1 MGLYVNT
8 NQSAISSINYMNR
21 TSSAM
26 STSFERL
33 SSGLRINSAKDDAA
47 GLSISSR
54 LTAQIKGIN
63 QAVRNGGEG
72 ISLAQTAEGALNE
85 TTNILQRIREL
96 AVQSANDTNNSSDR
110 ESLQAEVSQLK
121 QELDRIAE
129 TTNLNGSKLL
139 DGSFLTKNLQL
150 GPQSGERLS
159 ISIDGATTKH
169 LGRQARYTSDEAF
182 VNSAAIGDGTG
193 GTQTLQIS
201 NERGDFDIRGT
212 VPADDELSTSLEAAS
227 AISKAN
233 AINASSA
240 ESGVRAIASQTE
252 LIGTAAVQAT
262 TLDQDTY
269 ITLNGVEISG
279 FEVQEKD
286 ADNSLINAINAE
298 SDKTGVVA
306 SLTSDSQLKLVAEDG
321 RNIDFRVT
329 ADLVFSTS
337 SFGFLGSAVAAGNG
351 ADNFV
356 ATGKVTLQS
365 EEAFRISSTSANA
378 SVIGFSDKGLY
389 GVNSESSVK
398 ELDISTRDGAIEAL
412 DTVDLAIEQTSSI
425 RSMLGALQNRL
436 ESTLSNI
443 STTKENLS
451 ASRSRIM
458 DADYAQETARLSRN
472 QIIQQASISVL
483 AQAIQQPQSILTLL
497 GS

>member
-1 MGLYVNT
+1 
-8 NQSAISSINYMNR
+8 
-21 TSSAM
+21 
-26 STSFERL
+26 
-33 SSGLRINSAKDDAA
+33 
-47 GLSISSR
+47 
-54 LTAQIKGIN
+54 
-63 QAVRNGGEG
+63 
-72 ISLAQTAEGALNE
+72 
-85 TTNILQRIREL
+85 
-96 AVQSANDTNNSSDR
+96 
-110 ESLQAEVSQLK
+110 
-121 QELDRIAE
+121 
-129 TTNLNGSKLL
+129 
-139 DGSFLTKNLQL
+139 
-150 GPQSGERLS
+150 
-159 ISIDGATTKH
+159 
-169 LGRQARYTSDEAF
+169 

-201 NERGDFDIRGT
+201 NERGDFNIRGT
-212 VPADDELSTSLEAAS
+212 VPADDQLSTSLKSAS

-252 LIGTAAVQAT
+252 LTAIAPVQTA
-262 TLDQDTY
+262 TLDQTDY

-279 FEVQEKD
+279 FQVQEKD
-286 ADNSLINAINAE
+286 ADGSLVNAINAE
-298 SDKTGVVA
+298 SSKTGVVA
-306 SLTSDSQLKLVAEDG
+306 SLTSDSHLKLVAEDG
-321 RNIDFRVT
+321 RNIEFNVT
-329 ADLVFSTS
+329 INLVGSVN
-337 SFGFLGSAVAAGNG
+337 SFGFFGAGSASGNG
-351 ADNFV
+351 FDSFV

-365 EEAFRISSTSANA
+365 EEAFRISSTNA
-378 SVIGFSDKGLY
+378 SVIGFSNEGLY
-389 GVNSESSVK
+389 GVNSENSVK
-398 ELDISTRDGAIEAL
+398 ELDISTREGAIEAL

-458 DADYAQETARLSRN
+458 DADYAQETAMLSRN

>member
-1 MGLYVNT
+1 
-8 NQSAISSINYMNR
+8 MNR

-201 NERGDFDIRGT
+201 NERGDFNIRGT
-212 VPADDELSTSLEAAS
+212 VPADDQLSTSLKSAS

-252 LIGTAAVQAT
+252 LTAIAPVQTA
-262 TLDQDTY
+262 TLDQTDY

-279 FEVQEKD
+279 FQVQEKD
-286 ADNSLINAINAE
+286 ADGSLVNAINAE
-298 SDKTGVVA
+298 SSKTGVVA
-306 SLTSDSQLKLVAEDG
+306 SLTSDSHLKLVAEDG
-321 RNIDFRVT
+321 RNIEFNVT
-329 ADLVFSTS
+329 INLVGSAN
-337 SFGFLGSAVAAGNG
+337 SFGFFGAGSASGNG
-351 ADNFV
+351 FDSFV

-365 EEAFRISSTSANA
+365 EEAFRISSTNA
-378 SVIGFSDKGLY
+378 SVIGFSNEGLY
-389 GVNSESSVK
+389 GVNSENSVK

-412 DTVDLAIEQTSSI
+412 DTIDLAIEQTSSI

-458 DADYAQETARLSRN
+458 DADYAQETAMLSRN